1 MKNILSKYML
11 GALILATTSFTSCN
25 DAKYDD
31 ISNKAFIAETN
42 LSTFKSTKLA
52 VDDLNGNIL
61 TATPRINKPIDKA
74 VSYKVELSEKALL
87 EFNKNNKLDFKM
99 LPLEFIDFEPSTV
112 SINAGEVLGA
122 TQSINVKPLT
132 TEIMSDG
139 NKYAIALEM
148 TALEGA
154 LDVIQG
160 ANLMIGILEFPIVT
174 SVPTI
179 NSRNNVAFTMR
190 QDYELMAWSVE
201 FLINID
207 RLGTAVG
214 QLNNQAIFAAFASDG
229 KDGEIYSR
237 FGDAPIKGNV
247 FQVKNQGTQINSAT
261 EFEANKWYHIAMVN
275 DGAKLTLFVNG
286 KEDISIASPNKM
298 TQLDRNKF
306 QLGNT
311 DYLRANFM
319 MSELRFWTKAI
330 TPDQI
335 KNNMYSVDPATDGL
349 EAYWK
354 LNEASGN
361 EFKDQTGHGNI
372 GKSKGNTK
380 WTNGIKF
387 GGSQE

>member
-1 MKNILSKYML
+1 MKNILSKYIL
-11 GALILATTSFTSCN
+11 GTIMLATVGLSSCD

-31 ISNKAFIAETN
+31 ISNKAFIAETS
-42 LSTFKSTKLA
+42 LSTYKSVKLP
-52 VDDLNGNIL
+52 VDDFNGNVL
-61 TATPRINKPIDKA
+61 TATPRINQPIDRVA
-74 VSYKVELSEKALL
+74 TYTVELSESALN
-87 EFNKNNKLDFKM
+87 EFNKKNNMDYKM
-99 LPLEFIDFEPSTV
+99 LPAEFIDFNSTEV
-112 SINAGEVLGA
+112 EIASGDVLGA
-122 TQSINVKPLT
+122 TQSINIKPLST
-132 TEIMSDG
+132 DLMSDG
-139 NKYAIALEM
+139 NKYAIAVEM
-148 TALEGA
+148 KS
-154 LDVIQG
+154 LDGTVEVLKG
-160 ANLMIGILEFPIVT
+160 ANLLVGILEFPIVT

-190 QDYELMAWSVE
+190 QDYELMGWSVE

-207 RLGTAVG
+207 RLGTGVG

-261 EFEANKWYHIAMVN
+261 EFEPNKWYHIAMVN
-275 DGAKLTLFVNG
+275 DGSKLILYVNG

-311 DYLRANFM
+311 DYLKANFM

-330 TPDQI
+330 TADQV
-335 KNNMYSVDPATDGL
+335 KNNMYSVDPNADGL

-354 LNEASGN
+354 LNEGEGN
-361 EFKDQTGHGNI
+361 EFQDATGHGNI
-372 GKSKGNTK
+372 GKSKGTTN
-380 WTNGIKF
+380 WTDGVKF
-387 GGSQE
+387 GGAQ